1 MKLYF
6 VGHKDSEAK
15 NSWLAICSMRE
26 AAEEKMSEL
35 SDKGACCV
43 VEKNIDMRPR
53 RKRK

>member
-6 VGHKDSEAK
+6 VGKKDSEEK
-15 NSWLAICSMRE
+15 NSWLAVCSMRE

-43 VEKNIDMRPR
+43 VEKNINMN
-53 RKRK
+53 KRKKK